1 MFVDHAVAMAAFKA
15 IPQTPGVDVDDD
27 LPM

>member
-1 MFVDHAVAMAAFKA
+1 MMFVDQLAMAAFKA